1 VIDEVKYDL
10 GQSIDNIFQKGVNKA
25 INEHSNM
32 SAIKTMK
39 DNIKYIAAED
49 MATESLDEKET
60 NGLQTMSNLFQGIT
74 DNIINKENT
83 K

>member
-1 VIDEVKYDL
+1 
-10 GQSIDNIFQKGVNKA
+10 
-25 INEHSNM
+25 
-32 SAIKTMK
+32 MK

-83 K
+83 KENE